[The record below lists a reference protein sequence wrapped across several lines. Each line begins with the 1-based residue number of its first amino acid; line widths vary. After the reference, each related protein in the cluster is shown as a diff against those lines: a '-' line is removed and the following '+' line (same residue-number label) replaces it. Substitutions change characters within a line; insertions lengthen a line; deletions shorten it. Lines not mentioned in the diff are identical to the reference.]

1 MSSREATLSLAV
13 CFGVGVFAAMTILT
27 QPSTDWEGAV
37 LYGIGN
43 ACGISVGF
51 PVFRRLAVR
60 LRSVFSGGAYP
71 AAVGVLVGAATGAAV
86 WGWVNFVDIIRH
98 SWPDT
103 VLEALLL
110 GLWNALVLGLGFGHL
125 PEGRNAKEEA
135 AANH

>member
-13 CFGVGVFAAMTILT
+13 CFGVGVFAAMTVLT
-27 QPSTDWEGAV
+27 QPTTDWEGAV

-43 ACGISVGF
+43 AGGVSLGF

-60 LRSVFSGGAYP
+60 LRSGLAGGSAYP
-71 AAVGVLVGAATGAAV
+71 LVVGALVGVATVAAV
-86 WGWVNFVDIIRH
+86 WGWAHIADVFSR
-98 SWPDT
+98 SST

-110 GLWNALVLGLGFGHL
+110 GLWNALVLGLGLGHL
-125 PEGRNAKEEA
+125 LEDRKAKEEA